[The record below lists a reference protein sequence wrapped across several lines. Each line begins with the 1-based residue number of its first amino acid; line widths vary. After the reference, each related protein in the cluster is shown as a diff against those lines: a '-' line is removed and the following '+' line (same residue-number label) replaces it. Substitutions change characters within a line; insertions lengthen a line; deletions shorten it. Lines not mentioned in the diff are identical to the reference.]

1 MAIKKSKVSKFDTV
15 FDPMAVA
22 RWTKGK
28 NYRDMFVEYV
38 TDFFD
43 DRDHHLY
50 VAGQP
55 GVGKTYTVDKIGG
68 SHPDIIILP
77 INGNMRIWAFIKMM
91 AVAVYTLPK
100 NAILVPFID
109 DKNDI
114 FKANSD
120 YIDLFKIA
128 MDKSKDCIEYNT
140 SLGSQ
145 YTSAEDFEKEAI
157 DYFKSLNPNR
167 TGFVIPFDKR
177 VKFVFTMNTP
187 LPNKNE
193 LAASGKV
200 GSDAWIKTNN
210 RHAIYTRVRYEDLI
224 MDKETYWGWM
234 ADVVWHDPEMCS
246 GATQDQ
252 RYEMLVWMWD
262 NWDAANETN
271 LRFIEDKL
279 WHVMKKHPTRSA
291 YRQRW
296 EKLKG

>member
-1 MAIKKSKVSKFDTV
+1 LANKKSKISNFDDW
-15 FDPMAVA
+15 FAPNQIAA
-22 RWTKGK
+22 HIKGK
-28 NYRDMFVEYV
+28 NYRDLFLEYV
-38 TDFFD
+38 EEFFTDK
-43 DRDHHLY
+43 DHHLY

-55 GVGKTYTVDKIGG
+55 GVGKTWTVEKEG
-68 SHPDIIILP
+68 SKHKNIVILP
-77 INGNMRIWAFIKMM
+77 INGAMRPWAFIKMM
-91 AVAVYTLPK
+91 AVAVYKLPA

-114 FKANSD
+114 FKSNSE

-128 MDKSKDCIEYNT
+128 MDKSKDRIEYNT
-140 SLGSQ
+140 SLGAQ
-145 YTSAEDFEKEAI
+145 YTIAEDLEKEAI
-157 DYFKSLNPNR
+157 DYFKSLNPDR
-167 TGFVIPFDKR
+167 TGFIIPFDNR

-200 GSDAWIKTNN
+200 GSDKWIQTNN

-234 ADVVWHDPEMCS
+234 ANVVWHDAEMCA
-246 GATQDQ
+246 GATEEQ

-262 NWDAANETN
+262 NWEAASETN

-279 WHVMKKHPTRSA
+279 WSTMRKHPARNA